1 MLFYMPLWHGIFRLG
16 SPGNL
21 RFWLL
26 LLAYATCLFASF
38 GASAQVKHS
47 APQTLLFSDFYQQ
60 PIAPTGPAMTH
71 RLRQADGRV
80 VQMVGYMVKQETPT
94 LGRFMFAARP
104 VSMSEHADGDADDLP
119 AALVTVYLD
128 PEQKDW
134 IATHKP
140 GLIALTGLLNV
151 GRLEESD
158 GRVSWVRMHV
168 APSATRGMNAFE
180 LANYFHAQQHRH

>member
-1 MLFYMPLWHGIFRLG
+1 MLFYLLRQYRFFRHPCAG
-16 SPGNL
+16 SSRL
-21 RFWLL
+21 RLL
-26 LLAYATCLFASF
+26 LFFATCLFACFSV
-38 GASAQVKHS
+38 SAQVKENV
-47 APQTLLFSDFYQQ
+47 PPTLLFSDFYHQ
-60 PIAPTGPAMTH
+60 PIAPTGPEMKST
-71 RLRQADGRV
+71 LRQADGRV
-80 VQMVGYMVKQETPT
+80 VRIAGYMVKQEAPS

-134 IATHKP
+134 IATHKS

-158 GRVSWVRMHV
+158 GRVSWVRMHLT
-168 APSATRGMNAFE
+168 PEATRGMNAIE
-180 LANYFHAQQHRH
+180 LANHFHAQQHRH